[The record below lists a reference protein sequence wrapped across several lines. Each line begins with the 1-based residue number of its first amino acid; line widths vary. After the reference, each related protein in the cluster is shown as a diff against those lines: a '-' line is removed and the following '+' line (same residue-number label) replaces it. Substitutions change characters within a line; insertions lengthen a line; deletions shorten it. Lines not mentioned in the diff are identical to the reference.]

1 MECIFLIVCTGIS
14 HGPPFINH
22 SPVLHMKNVPFM
34 VTLARVTAETTKQVP
49 RVAHVVATVA
59 NMCCGMVQRQV
70 YE

>member
-1 MECIFLIVCTGIS
+1 MFVPVFPTVHLVM
-14 HGPPFINH
+14 FWFDR
-22 SPVLHMKNVPFM
+22 SPVLHTKNVPFM